1 MSLPPLFLRK
11 HITINDNMKDTLR
24 FLLVAMLSIALASC
38 GKDPQPTPEP
48 EPEKPEL
55 NQNLSFTLEVAEV
68 TANSA
73 KINVSHNGTAD
84 DTWYGFATTNT
95 NVNEAISEKYTEL
108 TSSASISGLKKQT
121 SYTATVNGLEPETD
135 YLYITFGLSDEG
147 ELYGKASSVK
157 FTTARGEVKM
167 EVNSAWKVTYTGAG
181 KINNQEYKHTITV
194 NSSDKNKY
202 FITGYDK
209 ATFDANTI
217 KDIADYELS
226 YLKAWLNEYNAA
238 NGSNIT
244 LDQMLF
250 EGDGIDALMLTPG
263 DWYAL
268 AIGVDDNGELSGL
281 YAVSDLITIEEE
293 EPTEAYA
300 SWLGDWTWT
309 GANGVAW
316 DVTFNKGLSNIS
328 YSLEGWEG
336 GAVPEISVEWVAEEN
351 MWVIYTTNYGT
362 FDFGNNM
369 NGDVYVLGNDGQY
382 IYPVEGLP
390 ICAGLMDE
398 NGNRVCYGYSE
409 ELEDGTTISISYML
423 FIADIA
429 GQYYLLS
436 ETEEWPTFPI
446 TITPASKATKSA
458 DAEIKSVQ
466 TFANAPHTL
475 KTYYKS
481 YCEAVK

>member
-1 MSLPPLFLRK
+1 
-11 HITINDNMKDTLR
+11 MKDTFR
-24 FLLVAMLSIALASC
+24 ILLMAMLAIALASC
-38 GKDPQPTPEP
+38 DKTPQPEPEP

-55 NQNLSFTLEVAEV
+55 NQNLTFTLEVAEV

-73 KINVSHNGTAD
+73 KINVSHNGTSD

-95 NVNEAISEKYTEL
+95 NVNEAVSEKYTEL

-135 YLYITFGLSDEG
+135 YVYITFGLSADG

-157 FTTARGEVKM
+157 FTTAKGELVM
-167 EVNSAWKVTYTGAG
+167 EANKAWKVEYTGAG
-181 KINNQEYKHTITV
+181 KINNQEYDHTITV
-194 NSSDKNKY
+194 TSTDNNKY

-209 ATFDANTI
+209 ATFEANTI
-217 KDIADYELS
+217 KDIAEYELE
-226 YLKAWLNEYNAA
+226 YLKAWLNEYNSA

-250 EGDGIDALMLTPG
+250 EGSGMDALTLTPG

-309 GANGVAW
+309 GSNGVAW
-316 DVTFNKGLSNIS
+316 DVNFAKGISNMS
-328 YSLEGWEG
+328 YYLGGWEG
-336 GAVPEISVEWVAEEN
+336 GAVPEIPVEWMPEEEA
-351 MWVIYTTNYGT
+351 WVIYTYNYGT

-369 NGDVYVLGNDGQY
+369 AGDVYVNGNDGEY
-382 IYPVEGLP
+382 IYPMEGLP
-390 ICAGLMDE
+390 ICVGMIDE
-398 NGNRVCYGYSE
+398 EGNRVCYGYSE
-409 ELEDGTTISISYML
+409 EMEDGTVINISYMH
-423 FIADIA
+423 FIADIS
-429 GQYYLLS
+429 GQYYMLS
-436 ETEEWPTFPI
+436 ETTEWPTFPI

-458 DAEIKSVQ
+458 EVEKGSVQ
-466 TFANAPHTL
+466 TFANAPYTL
-475 KTYYKS
+475 KTYYRS
-481 YCEAVK
+481 YCESVR